1 MQRMLDNCRWLT
13 VLQLVMP
20 LLCVLNFAPCVA
32 RYGFMWAGLAG
43 IALYQVILFTTP
55 LALGMIGSL
64 DQSIFRIVYVGLAAA
79 LAIRG
84 LFCVWPLIKAVG
96 KIRYRPQIVDLFICG
111 CFYLFGSILVYELV
125 RAWKWGP
132 SEYDAISY
140 HIPRAMLWSWHGNL
154 VPWATANWQQVG
166 SALGGSASLLPSV
179 FLGCGYLNFS
189 WAGVLY
195 GIGGGFGVFVIARSF
210 GLSGRA
216 ACLAMLVFLTFPST
230 LMRVRGVSSDIAA
243 AFPVIAGFALFRS
256 IENTKKG
263 VIVFLALLG
272 LGMACK
278 QYIFFSGAF
287 VIVVLAVTLRRQLLT
302 KAMIVPA
309 CAGAMVA
316 LFFLFLSYY
325 EVYAAF
331 GDIAGGS
338 MGRDHSTVAMGFK
351 GVKDSVV
358 YNILAWI
365 TEPLSVLERSDGELW
380 FKRLGFV
387 SIYEFFGLPAGIFYL
402 PQYNGHDLRS
412 GVIAL
417 VALPWL
423 IGGIA
428 KGYRTLVV
436 VGFLLFV
443 AIQVA
448 PISLN
453 LTGRFLTVPLACFA
467 VFWGLRARTRPIL
480 VSLFVIAA
488 LLVTRSKLG
497 MAVWVPEVSAQW
509 FPERGECGATLAQ
522 SVNKDTLL
530 LLTRSLATD
539 AVVSGREGEIRFEYV
554 SCPDDNNWPALF
566 TRLREQYKWF
576 AMYPD
581 QGKLSPGPKHETT
594 FKRSCGD
601 KTVTLEEL
609 RSWLTGAGWHFVGV
623 QKCGIDLWTTDHH
636 NASVSH
642 VTRPRLN

>member
-1 MQRMLDNCRWLT
+1 
-13 VLQLVMP
+13 
-20 LLCVLNFAPCVA
+20 
-32 RYGFMWAGLAG
+32 
-43 IALYQVILFTTP
+43 
-55 LALGMIGSL
+55 
-64 DQSIFRIVYVGLAAA
+64 
-79 LAIRG
+79 
-84 LFCVWPLIKAVG
+84 
-96 KIRYRPQIVDLFICG
+96 
-111 CFYLFGSILVYELV
+111 
-125 RAWKWGP
+125 
-132 SEYDAISY
+132 
-140 HIPRAMLWSWHGNL
+140 
-154 VPWATANWQQVG
+154 
-166 SALGGSASLLPSV
+166 
-179 FLGCGYLNFS
+179 
-189 WAGVLY
+189 
-195 GIGGGFGVFVIARSF
+195 
-210 GLSGRA
+210 
-216 ACLAMLVFLTFPST
+216 
-230 LMRVRGVSSDIAA
+230 
-243 AFPVIAGFALFRS
+243 
-256 IENTKKG
+256 
-263 VIVFLALLG
+263 
-272 LGMACK
+272 
-278 QYIFFSGAF
+278 
-287 VIVVLAVTLRRQLLT
+287 
-302 KAMIVPA
+302 
-309 CAGAMVA
+309 
-316 LFFLFLSYY
+316 
-325 EVYAAF
+325 
-331 GDIAGGS
+331 
-338 MGRDHSTVAMGFK
+338 MGFK

-509 FPERGECGATLAQ
+509 FPERGECGATLAP
-522 SVNKDTLL
+522 VVDKDTLL

-539 AVVSGREGEIRFEYV
+539 AVVSGREGKVRFEYV

-581 QGKLSPGPKHETT
+581 QGKLSPGPKHETR

-601 KTVTLEEL
+601 KTVTLEQL
-609 RSWLTGAGWHFVGV
+609 QGWLAEAGWHFVGL
-623 QKCGIDLWTTDHH
+623 QKCGIDLWTT
-636 NASVSH
+636 NSENVAAPVVPSS
-642 VTRPRLN
+642 N